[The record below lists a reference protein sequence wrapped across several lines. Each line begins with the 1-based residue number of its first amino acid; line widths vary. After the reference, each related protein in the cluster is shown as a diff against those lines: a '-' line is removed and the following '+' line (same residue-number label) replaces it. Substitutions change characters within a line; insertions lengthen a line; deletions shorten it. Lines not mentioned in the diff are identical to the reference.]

1 MHKKLLLFL
10 LIITGNIMAQGS
22 DFANSLY
29 HDYANYREQTINHK
43 RFKNS
48 DIIPLIER
56 LKDKNN
62 FEVNKA
68 GTSAEGRD
76 IYLLKIG
83 HGDKKIF
90 LWSQMHGDESTA
102 TMALFDI
109 FNFLIANDHYNAFRD
124 SLFNK
129 ATVYVMPMVN
139 PDGAE
144 VFHRRNTFEIDI
156 NRDAVR
162 QQTPEGILLRKTF
175 EDIKADFGFNL
186 HDQST
191 HYTAGNSF
199 KSATL
204 SFLAPAT
211 DYEKTVNPV
220 RDNAIKLIG
229 ELYEILSGII
239 PGHMAKYNDD
249 FEPRAF
255 GDNFQRWGT
264 STILIE
270 SGGWKDDIEKQY
282 IRKLNFITMLSAF
295 RSIIED
301 TYKNVDDSVYEDIPF
316 NETNLMDVLLRNLKY
331 KNADHEYLIDVGIN
345 HSEINTDSAKDF
357 FIRSA
362 IEDIGDLSVFFGY
375 EDYDLKGCEIEIGK
389 TYPEVLSSLE
399 EVEKLDF
406 NNLYQQG
413 FTNIKLDSSINFT
426 DRFTKLPINILTK
439 NHELN
444 PEEIKLGS
452 NPNFIIR
459 KKNIVRYVVINGF
472 VYNMQHATGEIKNAL
487 IY

>member
-1 MHKKLLLFL
+1 
-10 LIITGNIMAQGS
+10 MAQGF

-29 HDYANYREQTINHK
+29 YDYANYREQSINHK

-62 FEVNKA
+62 FMVNKA

-76 IYLLKIG
+76 IYLIKIG
-83 HGDKKIF
+83 HGKKKIF

-109 FNFLIANDHYNAFRD
+109 FNFLNANDHYNAFRD
-124 SLFNK
+124 SLFNQ
-129 ATVYVMPMVN
+129 ATLYVMPMVN

-162 QQTPEGILLRKTF
+162 QQTPEGIILRKTF

-199 KSATL
+199 KSATI
-204 SFLAPAT
+204 SFLAPAIN
-211 DYEKTVNPV
+211 YEKTINPV

-239 PGHMAKYNDD
+239 PGHIAKYDDD

-282 IRKLNFITMLSAF
+282 IRKLNFITLLSAC
-295 RSIIED
+295 RSIIEE
-301 TYKNVDDSVYEDIPF
+301 TYKNEDDSVYDDIPF
-316 NETNLMDVLLRNLKY
+316 NETDLMDVLLRNLKY
-331 KNADHEYLIDVGIN
+331 KNAGHEYLIDVGIN
-345 HSEINTDSAKDF
+345 HSEINTDSAKAF
-357 FIRSA
+357 YIKSSV
-362 IEDIGDLSVFFGY
+362 EDIGDLSVFFGY
-375 EDYDLKGCEIEIGK
+375 EDYDFKGFEIEIGK
-389 TYPEVLSSLE
+389 TYPDILPSLE
-399 EVEKLDF
+399 EIEKLDF
-406 NNLYQQG
+406 NDLYRQG
-413 FTNIKLDSSINFT
+413 YTNVKLDSTKNLEEKY
-426 DRFTKLPINILTK
+426 TKLPINILTG
-439 NHELN
+439 NRELN
-444 PEEIKLGS
+444 PKEIKLGS
-452 NPNFIIR
+452 NPNFVI
-459 KKNIVRYVVINGF
+459 KKNNVVKYIVVNGF
-472 VYNMQHATGEIKNAL
+472 IYNIDQKKGEIRNAL